1 MPGAGCG
8 KAFYADRCPEKTA
21 GVKGDQID
29 LRSSGKAHA
38 HGGNV
43 QPLSAP
49 TGIPPTSIPPTGHT
63 VVGQRCRARIAH
75 DLTAARTQVLGTSYW
90 AYSQLDLPSSTC
102 PPWLIQATTPPE
114 SACTPWST
122 TPGNQVLDID
132 TRTRT
137 RTRDALVRG
146 LRCRG
151 ERGSTRPHRTLAR
164 PSTRHHQPQQ
174 DR

>member
-1 MPGAGCG
+1 M
-8 KAFYADRCPEKTA
+8 
-21 GVKGDQID
+21 KGDQID

-49 TGIPPTSIPPTGHT
+49 TGIPPTGHT